1 MASISFRGDFED
13 YDLLNNLFEMKGG
26 NIMPIDEVKV
36 KEIIES
42 VFTFD
47 YVGNAMI
54 GVRRDPKS
62 EVAQQELLKQLIE
75 SAKSEAGDTS
85 PETIEI
91 IVKAAQERVKQYA
104 KGSSA
109 AQSGCGGLG

>member
-1 MASISFRGDFED
+1 MT
-13 YDLLNNLFEMKGG
+13 
-26 NIMPIDEVKV
+26 IDDVKA

-47 YVGNAMI
+47 YVGDLMI
-54 GVRRDPKS
+54 RVRRDPKS
-62 EVAQQELLKQLIE
+62 EGAQQELVKQVIKFAV
-75 SAKSEAGDTS
+75 SVDGNTS

-91 IVKAAQERVKQYA
+91 ITKAAQERVKQYA

-109 AQSGCGGLG
+109 AQSGCGGLDNKLNKAN